1 MNEMAKNLLL
11 WVVIAV
17 VLIAVF
23 QSFNPRSDPS
33 TLSYSEFMQ
42 KVENND
48 VSEVLIRNDNRT
60 IDAKLKDGNKLH
72 TTALLTD
79 KTVDDISKHAKVTVE
94 ATDNSGALWR
104 ILLDWVPFL
113 IFIGLLVYFM
123 RQMQAGAGG
132 RGAMSFGRS
141 RARLQGEDQVK
152 VTFADVAGVDEAKEE
167 VQELVEFLR
176 DPSKFQKLG
185 GRIPRGVLMVGS
197 PGTGKTLLAKAIAG
211 EAKVPFFTISGSDFV
226 EMFVGVGA
234 SRVRD
239 MFEQAKKHAPCIIFI
254 DEIDAVGRHRGA
266 GLGGGHDEREQT
278 LNQLLVEMDGFEGNE
293 GIIVI
298 AATNRPDVLDPALLR
313 PGRFDR
319 QVVVPLPDLRGRE
332 QILKVHM
339 RKVPLSVDVNP
350 TVIARGTP
358 GFSGADLANLVNEAA
373 LFAARFNSREVMMDH
388 FERAKDKIMMGSERK
403 SMLMSEDEKK
413 LTAYH
418 EAGHAIVGRLVPDH
432 DPVHKVTIIP
442 RGRALGVT
450 LFLPENDR
458 YSHSKTFLE
467 SRLASLYGGRVAE
480 ELIFG
485 DDKVTT
491 GASNDIQ
498 RATSLARDMVT
509 KYGLSPELGPMTY
522 TEEEDEVFLGRSVTQ
537 HKHVSEE
544 TARKIDEVVRAVI
557 DNAYHRARDLLTTNI
572 DKLHTMAQTLLQYE
586 TIDGEQISAIMEG
599 RTPGPPKDWQKPAD
613 SGSGA
618 SGVGKPA
625 APIGGP
631 AAQH

>member
-1 MNEMAKNLLL
+1 MAKNLLL

-94 ATDNSGALWR
+94 ATDNSSALWR

-339 RKVPLSVDVNP
+339 RKVPLSADVNP

-557 DNAYHRARDLLTTNI
+557 DHAYHRARDLLTTNI

-586 TIDGEQISAIMEG
+586 TIDGEQITAIMEG

-613 SGSGA
+613 SGAGGTT
-618 SGVGKPA
+618 GVGKPA